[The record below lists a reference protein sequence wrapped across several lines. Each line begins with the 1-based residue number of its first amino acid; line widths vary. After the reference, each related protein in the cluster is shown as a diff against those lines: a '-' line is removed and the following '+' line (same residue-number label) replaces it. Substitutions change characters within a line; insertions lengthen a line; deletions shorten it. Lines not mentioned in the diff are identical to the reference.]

1 MNYEYYGW
9 GIFGLSTPL
18 ERLFII
24 ETCGF
29 YDFA

>member
-1 MNYEYYGW
+1 MSIMAGE
-9 GIFGLSTPL
+9 FGLSTLFPL